1 MKVKRFKGGAAS
13 AGLAVALFV
22 SALPASVSAAPV
34 GGTQAQAAAAQATV
48 SPKHKAAFAA
58 FEARVK
64 EYVALRE
71 SLEAKLPKLSKEATP
86 EEIEA
91 HKTAL
96 QDAVRGARA
105 SAKPGDI
112 FAADVARHIRQV
124 IKSELKP
131 ATREE
136 VRQTVLESEVKAVPL
151 RVNYPYPESEELVE
165 MPPTL
170 LLRLPQLPKQVRYR
184 YVGRNMLLVDR
195 ENGLIIDFMPDA
207 LP

>member
-1 MKVKRFKGGAAS
+1 MKTKRGLVGSLS
-13 AGLAVALFV
+13 AGLAVALL
-22 SALPASVSAAPV
+22 ASAAP
-34 GGTQAQAAAAQATV
+34 ASRHAAAQTTAAQV
-48 SPKHKAAFAA
+48 AVAPKHKEAFAA

-64 EYVALRE
+64 EYVSMRE
-71 SLEAKLPKLSKEATP
+71 GLEGKMPKLSKDSKP

-91 HKTAL
+91 HKAAL
-96 QDAVRGARA
+96 QKAVQAARA
-105 SAKPGDI
+105 SAKQGDL
-112 FAADVARHIRQV
+112 FVPALAAHIREV
-124 IKSELKP
+124 IKAETPPKVK
-131 ATREE
+131 RE
-136 VRQTVLESEVKAVPL
+136 VRETVVTSEVKAVPL
-151 RVNYPYPESEELVE
+151 RVNYPYPDSQEQLE

>member
-1 MKVKRFKGGAAS
+1 MKVKRFKGGAAC
-13 AGLAVALFV
+13 ACLAAALFV
-22 SALPASVSAAPV
+22 SAWPTTSAS
-34 GGTQAQAAAAQATV
+34 AQTTGPAAQAQV
-48 SPKHKAAFAA
+48 SPKHKEAFAA

-64 EYVALRE
+64 EYVSLRE
-71 SLEAKLPKLSKEATP
+71 GIEGKMPKLSKDARP

-96 QDAVRGARA
+96 QEAVRSART

-112 FAADVARHIRQV
+112 FMAEAAQHIREV

-131 ATREE
+131 ATKQE

-151 RVNYPYPESEELVE
+151 RVNYPYPETEEQIE

-170 LLRLPQLPKQVRYR
+170 LLKLPQLPKQVKFR